1 MKNNKGV
8 TLITLAIT
16 IAVLMILTFNITVNI
31 GAYTEQKTKANF
43 ETDMQRLRE
52 EINQYYARVK
62 DIPVINKYTNTSMLE
77 GIKNIN
83 DNDEYYVIDM
93 KQLDVS
99 LNYGSDYNII
109 NKKDEAEEITDLL
122 DVYII
127 NKQSHTIY
135 YPKGVEYSG
144 KIHYRLPEVFSD
156 VS

>member
-16 IAVLMILTFNITVNI
+16 IAVLMILTFNITVNM

-43 ETDMQRLRE
+43 ETDVQRLRE

-93 KQLDVS
+93 KQLDVK
-99 LNYGSDYNII
+99 LNYGADYSTI
-109 NKKDEAEEITDLL
+109 NKIDRKS
-122 DVYII
+122 V
-127 NKQSHTIY
+127 
-135 YPKGVEYSG
+135 V
-144 KIHYRLPEVFSD
+144 
-156 VS
+156 